1 MLRDE
6 VKKLELGR
14 SVDVWLCGCVVARF
28 VRFAWL
34 CVVVWSSGV
43 VVWFVWLCG
52 CVVVWSCGLCGL
64 CGCVVVR
71 SSGCVVVWFVYS

>member
-1 MLRDE
+1 MTWRPQPSGDNGAFTDAEAAMLRDE

-28 VRFAWL
+28 VRFVWL

-43 VVWFVWLCG
+43 VVW
-52 CVVVWSCGLCGL
+52 SCGL
-64 CGCVVVR
+64 CGCVVVWLCGR
-71 SSGCVVVWFVYS
+71 SV